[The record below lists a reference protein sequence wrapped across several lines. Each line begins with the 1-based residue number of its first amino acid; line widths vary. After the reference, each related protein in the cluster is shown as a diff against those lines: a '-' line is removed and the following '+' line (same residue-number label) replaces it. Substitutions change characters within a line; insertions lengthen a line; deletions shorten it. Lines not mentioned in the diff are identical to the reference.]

1 MVIADF
7 DIADPGDGMA
17 KPNKSVVIKLI
28 GAAEVMDDLG
38 LGAPGNRVAKIVS
51 ELKIFDNRAVLIF
64 AGSFS

>member
-17 KPNKSVVIKLI
+17 KPNKLLVIKLI

-38 LGAPGNRVAKIVS
+38 LGRRVTGWRK
-51 ELKIFDNRAVLIF
+51 L
-64 AGSFS
+64 